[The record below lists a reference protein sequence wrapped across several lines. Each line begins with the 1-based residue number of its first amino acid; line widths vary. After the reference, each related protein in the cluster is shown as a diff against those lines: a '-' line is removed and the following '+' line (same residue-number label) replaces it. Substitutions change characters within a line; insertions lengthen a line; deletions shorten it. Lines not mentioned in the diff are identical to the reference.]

1 MSVYDVL
8 AQAIEERRVVT
19 FTYDGFLRVVEPFLL
34 GTTTA
39 GRSALRAYQTA
50 GGSRSGTV
58 PGWHLFSL
66 GKIVGLATCQKRFS
80 GVRDGLIKVC
90 KPSALIFSLSAAV
103 ARPRRKRGVVVDCT
117 IAVVLNHG
125 VLHSDSSLLPKKP

>member
-39 GRSALRAYQTA
+39 GRCLHCVAA
-50 GGSRSGTV
+50 
-58 PGWHLFSL
+58 
-66 GKIVGLATCQKRFS
+66 KQK
-80 GVRDGLIKVC
+80 
-90 KPSALIFSLSAAV
+90 AV
-103 ARPRRKRGVVVDCT
+103 ANQVPYQAGICFR
-117 IAVVLNHG
+117 
-125 VLHSDSSLLPKKP
+125 

>member
-39 GRSALRAYQTA
+39 GRPALRAYQTG
-50 GGSRSGTV
+50 GGSQSGRV

-66 GKIVGLATCQKRFS
+66 DKIVGITMTPTTFS
-80 GVRDGLIKVC
+80 GVRDGYNPADKGM
-90 KPSALIFSLSAAV
+90 SAI
-103 ARPRRKRGVVVDCT
+103 G
-117 IAVVLNHG
+117 
-125 VLHSDSSLLPKKP
+125 LHV

>member
-39 GRSALRAYQTA
+39 GRPALRAYQTA
-50 GGSRSGTV
+50 GQAQCPGGICSR
-58 PGWHLFSL
+58 LAKSL
-66 GKIVGLATCQKRFS
+66 A
-80 GVRDGLIKVC
+80 
-90 KPSALIFSLSAAV
+90 
-103 ARPRRKRGVVVDCT
+103 
-117 IAVVLNHG
+117 
-125 VLHSDSSLLPKKP
+125 

>member
-19 FTYDGFLRVVEPFLL
+19 FTYDGFLHVVEPFLL

-50 GGSRSGTV
+50 GGSRSGTDARVASVLAWQNRRPSHV
-58 PGWHLFSL
+58 PKAIL
-66 GKIVGLATCQKRFS
+66 RR
-80 GVRDGLIKVC
+80 VRWVQPL
-90 KPSALIFSLSAAV
+90 
-103 ARPRRKRGVVVDCT
+103 
-117 IAVVLNHG
+117 
-125 VLHSDSSLLPKKP
+125 

>member
-39 GRSALRAYQTA
+39 GRPALRGYQTK
-50 GGSRSGTV
+50 GGSKSGTV

-66 GKIVGLATCQKRFS
+66 DKIGGIAMIQESFS
-80 GVRDGLIKVC
+80 GE
-90 KPSALIFSLSAAV
+90 
-103 ARPRRKRGVVVDCT
+103 RPWYNPVDKAMST
-117 IAVVLNHG
+117 IGPHV
-125 VLHSDSSLLPKKP
+125 

>member
-39 GRSALRAYQTA
+39 GRSALRAYKQ
-50 GGSRSGTV
+50 
-58 PGWHLFSL
+58 
-66 GKIVGLATCQKRFS
+66 Q
-80 GVRDGLIKVC
+80 
-90 KPSALIFSLSAAV
+90 AV
-103 ARPRRKRGVVVDCT
+103 AGQAQCPGGICSRLAK
-117 IAVVLNHG
+117 
-125 VLHSDSSLLPKKP
+125 SSA

>member
-39 GRSALRAYQTA
+39 GRSALRDYQTA
-50 GGSRSGTV
+50 GGSRSGRVASVLAWQNRRPSHV
-58 PGWHLFSL
+58 PKAIL
-66 GKIVGLATCQKRFS
+66 RR
-80 GVRDGLIKVC
+80 VRWVQPL
-90 KPSALIFSLSAAV
+90 
-103 ARPRRKRGVVVDCT
+103 
-117 IAVVLNHG
+117 
-125 VLHSDSSLLPKKP
+125 

>member
-1 MSVYDVL
+1 LFNYLRGENMSVYDVL

-39 GRSALRAYQTA
+39 GRSALRDYQTA

-80 GVRDGLIKVC
+80 GV
-90 KPSALIFSLSAAV
+90 
-103 ARPRRKRGVVVDCT
+103 
-117 IAVVLNHG
+117 
-125 VLHSDSSLLPKKP
+125 

>member
-39 GRSALRAYQTA
+39 GRPALRAYQTA

-66 GKIVGLATCQKRFS
+66 DKIVGITMTPTTFS
-80 GVRDGLIKVC
+80 GVRDGYNPADKGM
-90 KPSALIFSLSAAV
+90 SAI
-103 ARPRRKRGVVVDCT
+103 G
-117 IAVVLNHG
+117 
-125 VLHSDSSLLPKKP
+125 LHV

>member
-39 GRSALRAYQTA
+39 GRPHC
-50 GGSRSGTV
+50 V
-58 PGWHLFSL
+58 
-66 GKIVGLATCQKRFS
+66 ATKQK
-80 GVRDGLIKVC
+80 
-90 KPSALIFSLSAAV
+90 AV
-103 ARPRRKRGVVVDCT
+103 ANQVPYPAGICFR
-117 IAVVLNHG
+117 
-125 VLHSDSSLLPKKP
+125 

>member
-39 GRSALRAYQTA
+39 GRPALRMPCA
-50 GGSRSGTV
+50 G
-58 PGWHLFSL
+58 
-66 GKIVGLATCQKRFS
+66 AC
-80 GVRDGLIKVC
+80 
-90 KPSALIFSLSAAV
+90 
-103 ARPRRKRGVVVDCT
+103 
-117 IAVVLNHG
+117 
-125 VLHSDSSLLPKKP
+125 